1 MRRSSALILSCTLA
15 LLGFWAFL
23 PITTVPAQAEVQS
36 ETAKVTETLAPR
48 TAPEPLR
55 SANAIDAPH
64 LPGNSITNSSV
75 ARENSL
81 NVPQQSPDFP
91 EGITAVPPPTNNL
104 PVEWWQQRATQQ
116 ADTPHAPIF
125 NRPFPNPTPYQ
136 PLGQRE
142 TTYNGG
148 RLVTY
153 VPPNSTPLLNAPLA
167 PTALYTIT
175 LQPLHRATNYP
186 GFSSAFAFTNTG
198 AVVMDYYLH
207 FHWLN
212 GQYVGSDGPFTLSPG
227 DHLDYYMN
235 DASFGETTFVGYVD
249 ITGDEPVDG
258 QVISPPYGI
267 IQGIVVQDD
276 GLTPTWVHNVGS
288 RAAYPDGQEYGNT
301 YNLSD
306 GRFYLGG
313 LPDGDYNLWV
323 HAPYPWARQWY
334 NGHYQWNWQDAD
346 LLPISDEG
354 TVAITVTLQPG
365 GRITGTVYAADGLTP
380 LPNVNVDTEQGGFGT
395 CTDENGR
402 YTIEGLHYD
411 SYIIV
416 AGRDWNWCT
425 GQNSIYIPEFYPEAS
440 HSGDATIID
449 IYAGHN
455 NIPDINF
462 TLDIGVVVTGQVHDA
477 TTGLPMQGIQ
487 VYLDEYD
494 NGGLWNQSWT
504 DANGVYTITG
514 LVAADY
520 RVRVSPPFGYAQQY
534 FDHQLYHHL
543 ADRVAVTIGGVV
555 TDINFDLLPGGAITG
570 TVYAADGITLL
581 ANINVDVENGGF
593 GTCTDENGRY
603 RINGLPYGDYKVHAG
618 GGWNWCLNQSSLYI
632 REYYPETPDP
642 DLATTFTIDAATP
655 LHTDVDF
662 TLAVGGGIIGQVIA
676 DDTGLPLV
684 NVKVIA
690 SDFYNGHYI
699 SEGRADASGVYTIT
713 GLYDGDYCVG
723 THDPIPDGYARQVY
737 DGVQSCNDA
746 TPVPVTSGGVTGGI
760 DFALQPGGVIT
771 GRVIDQNSGLPI
783 ANVMVDVHADN
794 WGWGTC
800 TDSAGYY
807 THRALPYGDYRVSSG
822 GGWNWCQN
830 QPGEY
835 GQEYYFEKRFH
846 HEADIVT
853 LDGGTTPVPDI
864 NFTLEKGGYLAGNVR
879 DDNLQPVPNLRMVAV
894 QGTGDC
900 PWCEQHIADT
910 YTDANG
916 DYLIG
921 PIPPDSYAV
930 LADAN
935 ANGQLLVNEYYD
947 DVYQLI
953 SATFVTVTSE
963 MTTGGLDFILD
974 PGVWITG
981 HVTVPPGY
989 SNVNIPVD
997 AWKVDG
1003 IWYGVWRRTDANG
1016 DYILP
1021 VPPIYD
1027 SRWGVSARP
1036 EGPELM
1042 HQWAHQ
1048 FDLAQHTHWDFDL
1061 ALGGSIAGCVT
1072 DGGAPVPNL
1081 WVTANAGEMH
1091 NGDHTDANGCYA
1103 ITNLP
1108 PSPNG
1113 YEIRQD
1119 NWDSG
1124 RMWVTYGGHE
1134 WGWQTVLPLEAGEFI
1149 GGIDFA
1155 APLRGQLEGY
1165 VYESDGVTPIEG
1177 VRVVAMTTASFWEGY
1192 TQPDGYYTIDV
1203 PVGEHKLL
1211 YEMDDFWAIIP
1222 VYYPGG
1228 DVHSWAEATPIAV
1241 AALPTVTAVPD
1252 MLLTRP
1258 GAIYGQITD
1267 ANSGDPLGGIH
1278 VVVSSVD
1285 PDVEQVINTWTCTDE
1300 FGNYFIERVW
1310 PGASVVQ
1317 AIGTCGNWSYGL
1329 FTDTATIVAGGSH
1342 MVNFNLT
1349 ADTMPPRPFTIKT
1362 NDSYNYSP
1370 IAAGHESVFYQD
1382 ADQIVAALFE
1392 PLVQL
1397 DDTNTWISDMLVDIP
1412 TVANGGAAIIGD
1424 YLVVTYTLKPG
1435 LLWSDGA
1442 PVTSGDIRFTWEV
1455 LAQAHRHADSGR
1467 LATKIERVDTP
1478 DAHTAVLTYEFRQFP
1493 ASYLGALMYL
1503 LPEHILA
1510 GQHAIDLHS
1519 NSPYS
1524 LAPIGNGPYMV
1535 ASWVPGSHLDLIANP
1550 NYHKRG
1556 LGLPRIPA
1564 IRFLFTNSQFW
1575 SLAGG
1580 VADVST
1586 DVTYDLP
1593 PDYQSFDLNFY
1604 QVNEYIFYNIY
1615 PNMERPYFAETAVRQ
1630 ALYHA
1635 LDRERFVAAHWP
1647 MRSFAESW
1655 LPPEHPMYS
1664 DTIQR
1669 YSYDLGLAATM
1680 LDAAGWVDSNGNG
1693 IRDKNGV
1700 EFVFTL
1706 AYNEGNTVRQDLAIM
1721 FQADLA
1727 TLGIDVNVVA
1737 QPWEEMINNA
1747 TYGNFDAF
1755 TVGWWSGDRYEP
1767 AGYGLFHSD
1776 RIGSA
1781 YTSYWHIE
1789 NFSRWRNSA
1798 NDTLLEATK
1807 GELDAA
1813 NLRALYAQHL
1823 ALITQELPSWVTGHA
1838 ARVSAAVPTLLNY
1851 RPHAAIPVTW
1861 NIEEWELSA
1870 NPYDLTVRKTLAA
1883 DSPAPQPGSDIIYAI
1898 TMRNNGHFAVT
1909 GATLVDTLP
1918 ADVVFVSANP
1928 APTAI
1933 SGQELLWELG
1943 TVPGG
1948 STPQVIAVTVHI
1960 PVATPHGANLVNV
1973 VELFGDQPDSNP
1985 GNNGFSYQVTVR
1997 DDVDLAVT
2005 KFGVGMPAVGAAFN
2019 YYVDYANWGGAP
2031 ASGAVLT
2038 DTLPPE
2044 VTFITA
2050 NPAPDNING
2059 DILTWSLPELGG
2071 NQWNGRIEITTTI
2084 NSAGTVVNTADIMFG
2099 GVDADLSN
2107 NSAASTEQVDDIL
2120 APIITRPTQGVADGT
2135 PTIAGLAPSEA
2146 VVALWD
2152 LSSALNAASF
2162 APATP
2167 TLLITTTADISG
2179 TFAVELTLAEGTYIV
2194 TAVAHKV
2201 GLSSD
2206 YSNTATF
2213 EVNHNLTLDTDSI
2226 DITADGATISRGVVR
2241 ANKYTM
2247 PHRLLDVGATLT
2259 CAGSLTTRL
2268 NVTENGLHTYNV
2280 PAVSLTDL
2288 GSDQWRA
2295 DFRLWMAE
2303 PHSTY
2308 DVWLEWE
2315 CDGVFTRE
2323 LLVYILIDPDGYVY
2337 DQSLVDAGSP
2347 ITDSLILD
2355 AVVTAYV
2362 LVGDE
2367 WQVWPAHYYGQTNPQ
2382 VTDTST
2388 PDGVLEAGYYSFL
2401 TPPGQ
2406 YRIAALAPGY
2416 QPYQSPVLTVVDT
2429 PIHLDIGLEPVG
2441 GGSGYTLSPANLAP
2455 SYKTVDQPSAWVGD
2469 TLTYDLWLTNSGE
2482 EATAV
2487 LTLTDLI
2494 PAYTVYVDGSLGW
2507 DSGDAGYDATED
2519 AIWWQ
2524 VSVPGGAT
2532 VHLIYQVQVVGSP
2545 GTPFDV
2551 VNETQVTGAAA
2562 NLATLGPLTAVT
2574 AIQNNVGL
2582 DLSGGGAAAGDPGTQ
2597 VVYQAHIVNT
2607 GNSPDTFTFA
2617 ADADWQTAVPAPIT
2631 LNAGVT
2637 ATLRFTITIP
2647 ADALAGITDE
2657 ATLTA
2662 TSSLSRDVS
2671 ETAEYATTVNQVV
2684 ALTLTEAA
2692 PQAAEPGTTVT
2703 YTHQL
2708 QNLGNGVDTFVVTAV
2723 SDQGWPMTVSD
2734 NPTLDPG
2741 ATATLVI
2748 VLQIPAEVAADVV
2761 ETITLTVRS
2770 AFDNSAVATTT
2781 DVTTVLQ
2788 EEYLIYLPV
2797 VIRP

>member
-1 MRRSSALILSCTLA
+1 MRRLLFLLLPIGFPLFALLLLLSLGSNLA
-15 LLGFWAFL
+15 LAD
-23 PITTVPAQAEVQS
+23 VSA
-36 ETAKVTETLAPR
+36 AP
-48 TAPEPLR
+48 
-55 SANAIDAPH
+55 
-64 LPGNSITNSSV
+64 
-75 ARENSL
+75 SL
-81 NVPQQSPDFP
+81 QPQ
-91 EGITAVPPPTNNL
+91 TAVPHPAASATIPTNTPVQPAIPTENTAVTEDLTAFLLTPNETTHLTTTLPLDWWRWRAQQEEREPYPVDRNPYSVNRNPYPVNGNL
-104 PVEWWQQRATQQ
+104 SWVT
-116 ADTPHAPIF
+116 D
-125 NRPFPNPTPYQ
+125 N
-136 PLGQRE
+136 GQRI
-142 TTYNGG
+142 TDNGL
-148 RLVTY
+148 RLT
-153 VPPNSTPLLNAPLA
+153 SPLA
-167 PTALYTIT
+167 PTGLYTVT
-175 LQPLHRATNYP
+175 LQPLHRATGYP

-198 AVVMDYYLH
+198 TAVMDYYLH

-212 GQYVGSDGPFTLSPG
+212 GQYVASDGPFTLNPG
-227 DHLDYYMN
+227 DHLDYYMH
-235 DASFGETTFVGYVD
+235 DAPFGETTFVGYVD
-249 ITGDEPVDG
+249 ITGDEPVAG

-276 GLTPTWVHNVGS
+276 GVTLAWVYNVGS

-313 LPDGDYNLWV
+313 LPDGDYNIWV
-323 HAPYPWARQWY
+323 HAPYPWTSQWY
-334 NGHYQWNWQDAD
+334 NGQPQWNWQDAEA
-346 LLPISDEG
+346 LNISGAG

-365 GRITGTVYAADGLTP
+365 GRITGTVYADDGVTP
-380 LPNVNVDTEQGGFGT
+380 LPNINVDTEQGGYGA
-395 CTDENGR
+395 CTDENGN
-402 YTIEGLHYD
+402 YTIEGLGYN

-425 GQNSIYIPEFYPEAS
+425 GQYSIYAPEYYPEAS
-440 HSGDATIID
+440 SSGDATPID
-449 IYAGHN
+449 IYAGHDD
-455 NIPDINF
+455 IPDINF
-462 TLDIGVVVTGQVHDA
+462 TLDIGGVITGQVLDDA
-477 TTGLPMQGIQ
+477 TGLPLANVQ
-487 VYLDEYD
+487 VHASEYD
-494 NGGLWNQSWT
+494 TGWYGAGSST
-504 DANGVYTITG
+504 DASGVYTITG
-514 LVAADY
+514 LIAADY
-520 RVRVSPPFGYAQQY
+520 RVSANPPVGYARQY
-534 FDHQLYHHL
+534 YNHQLYHHL
-543 ADRVAVTIGGVV
+543 ADRVSVVTGVAI

-570 TVYAADGITLL
+570 TVYAEDGVTPL
-581 ANINVDVENGGF
+581 ANVHVDVEHGGF
-593 GTCTDENGRY
+593 GTCTDEYGRY
-603 RINGLPYGDYKVHAG
+603 HINGLPYGDYKVHAG

-642 DLATTFTIDAATP
+642 DLATLFTLDATTP
-655 LHTDVDF
+655 LYTGVDF
-662 TLAVGGGIIGQVIA
+662 TLAVGGGVTGQVIA
-676 DDTGLPLV
+676 GDTGLPLV
-684 NVKVIA
+684 NVKVFA
-690 SDFYNGHYI
+690 SDFPNSQYV
-699 SEGRADASGVYTIT
+699 SEGWSDASGVYTIT
-713 GLYDGDYCVG
+713 GLYDGDYCISV
-723 THDPIPDGYARQVY
+723 HDSNTIPDGYAMQFY
-737 DGVQSCNDA
+737 DGAQSCNDA
-746 TPVPVTSGGVTGGI
+746 TPIPVSDGGVTGGI

-783 ANVMVDVHADN
+783 ANTHVDVHADN

-800 TDSAGYY
+800 TDGAGYY

-822 GGWNWCQN
+822 DGWNWCQN
-830 QPGEY
+830 QPGAY
-835 GQEYYFEKRFH
+835 GQEYYFEKRFY

-853 LDGGTTPVPDI
+853 LDGGTTAVPDI

-900 PWCEQHIADT
+900 PWCENHIADA

-921 PIPPDSYAV
+921 PIAPDSYTV
-930 LADAN
+930 LADTN
-935 ANGQLLVNEYYD
+935 ANGQLLVSEYYN
-947 DVYQLI
+947 DVYQLS

-974 PGVWITG
+974 PGVWLTG

-989 SNVNIPVD
+989 SNANISVD
-997 AWKVDG
+997 AWKTDG

-1016 DYILP
+1016 DYVLP

-1027 SRWGVSARP
+1027 SRWGVSVRP
-1036 EGPELM
+1036 ENPDLM

-1048 FDLAQHTHWDFDL
+1048 FNLAQHTNWDFDL
-1061 ALGGSIAGCVT
+1061 GFGGSIAGCIT
-1072 DGGAPVPNL
+1072 DGGVPVPNL
-1081 WVTANAGEMH
+1081 WVTANSGEMH
-1091 NGDHTDANGCYA
+1091 NGDQTDANGCYT

-1134 WGWQTVLPLEAGEFI
+1134 WGWQTRLPLAAGEFI
-1149 GGIDFA
+1149 GGIDFE

-1177 VRVVAMTTASFWEGY
+1177 VRVVAMTTESFWEGY
-1192 TQPDGYYTIDV
+1192 TQPNGYYTIDV
-1203 PVGEHKLL
+1203 PVGDHKLL

-1241 AALPTVTAVPD
+1241 SALPTVTAVPD

-1258 GAIYGQITD
+1258 GAVYGQITD
-1267 ANSGDPLGGIH
+1267 LHSGDPLGGIH

-1317 AIGTCGNWSYGL
+1317 AIGTCGNWGYGL
-1329 FTDTATIVAGGSH
+1329 FTDTVTIVAGGSH

-1362 NDSYNYSP
+1362 NDSYNYAP

-1412 TVANGGAAIIGD
+1412 TAANGGAAIIGD
-1424 YLVVTYTLKPG
+1424 HLVVTYTLRPG

-1442 PVTSGDIRFTWEV
+1442 PVTASDIRFTWQM

-1478 DAHTAVLTYEFRQFP
+1478 DAHTAVLTFKFRQFP

-1535 ASWVPGSHLDLIANP
+1535 ADWVPGSHLDLIANP
-1550 NYHKRG
+1550 NYHKRS

-1564 IRFLFTNSQFW
+1564 IRFLFTHSQFW
-1575 SLAGG
+1575 SLVNG

-1593 PDYQSFDLNFY
+1593 SDYESFDLNFY
-1604 QVNEYIFYNIY
+1604 EVNEYIFYNIY

-1635 LDRERFVAAHWP
+1635 LDRERFVAEHWP

-1655 LPPEHPMYS
+1655 LPPAHPMYS
-1664 DTIQR
+1664 DTIHR
-1669 YSYDLGLAATM
+1669 YSYNLGLAATM

-1700 EFVFTL
+1700 EFEFIL
-1706 AYNEGNTVRQDLAIM
+1706 AYPEGNTVRQDLAIM
-1721 FQADLA
+1721 FQAALA
-1727 TLGIDVNVVA
+1727 TLGIDANVVA

-1747 TYGNFDAF
+1747 IYGDFDAF
-1755 TVGWWSGDRYEP
+1755 TVGFWSGDRYEP
-1767 AGYGLFHSD
+1767 AGYTLFHSD

-1781 YTSYWHIE
+1781 YTSYWHSE
-1789 NFSRWRNSA
+1789 NFGRWRNSA
-1798 NDTLLEATK
+1798 NDALLVATK
-1807 GELDAA
+1807 GEIDAA

-1823 ALITQELPSWVTGHA
+1823 ALITEELPSWVTGHV

-1851 RPHAAIPVTW
+1851 RPHSAIPATW
-1861 NIEEWELSA
+1861 NIAEWELPA

-1883 DSPAPQPGSDIIYAI
+1883 TSPAPQPGSDIIYAI
-1898 TMRNNGHFAVT
+1898 TVRNAGYFAVT
-1909 GATLVDTLP
+1909 GALLIDTLP
-1918 ADVVFVSANP
+1918 AAVVFVSANP
-1928 APTAI
+1928 APTTV
-1933 SGQELLWELG
+1933 SGRELIWELG
-1943 TVPGG
+1943 TVPG
-1948 STPQVIAVTVHI
+1948 SSAPQVIYVTVHI
-1960 PVATPHGANLVNV
+1960 PDTVPHGTNLVNV
-1973 VELFGDQPDSNP
+1973 AELFGDQPDTNP

-1997 DDVDLAVT
+1997 DDVDLAVS

-2031 ASGAVLT
+2031 ASGAVIT

-2044 VTFITA
+2044 VNFIAA
-2050 NPAPDNING
+2050 NPAPGSVNG
-2059 DILTWSLPELGG
+2059 DILTWNLPELAG
-2071 NQWNGRIEITTTI
+2071 NQWHGRITITATI
-2084 NSAGTVVNTADIMFG
+2084 MSAGTIVNTADIMFG
-2099 GVDADLSN
+2099 GVDVDLGN
-2107 NSAASTEQVDDIL
+2107 NSAASTEQVSAIL
-2120 APIITRPTQGVADGT
+2120 PPLITRPTQGVADGT
-2135 PTIAGLAPSEA
+2135 PTIAGFAPPEA

-2152 LSSALNAASF
+2152 LTSTLNAVSF
-2162 APATP
+2162 APATAPTTP

-2179 TFAVELTLAEGTYIV
+2179 TFSVELALNEGTYIV
-2194 TAVAHKV
+2194 TAVAHKD
-2201 GLSSD
+2201 GLTSN
-2206 YSNTATF
+2206 YSNTSTF
-2213 EVNHNLTLDTDSI
+2213 EVNHNLPLDTDSI

-2247 PHRLLDVGATLT
+2247 PRRLLDVGATLA
-2259 CAGSLTTRL
+2259 CAGTLTTRL

-2280 PAVSLTDL
+2280 PSVSLTDL
-2288 GSDQWRA
+2288 GGSQWRA
-2295 DFRLWMAE
+2295 AFRLWMAE

-2323 LLVYILIDPDGYVY
+2323 LLVYILIDPDGYAY

-2406 YRIAALAPGY
+2406 YRIAAAAPGY

-2429 PIHLDIGLEPVG
+2429 PIHLDIGLQPVG
-2441 GGSGYTLSPANLAP
+2441 GGTGHTLSPANLAA
-2455 SYKTVDQPSAWVGD
+2455 SYKTVDQTAAWVGD
-2469 TLTYDLWLTNSGE
+2469 VLTYDLWLTNSGE

-2494 PAYTVYVDGSLGW
+2494 PAYTAYVDGSLGW
-2507 DSGDAGYDATED
+2507 DSGDAGYDANSG

-2524 VSVPGGAT
+2524 VSVHGGAT
-2532 VHLIYQVQVVGSP
+2532 VHLVYQVQVVDSP
-2545 GTPFDV
+2545 GAPFDV
-2551 VNETQVTGAAA
+2551 VNDTEVMGSAA
-2562 NLATLGPLTAVT
+2562 NLATLGTLTAVT
-2574 AIQNNVGL
+2574 AIQNVVGIS
-2582 DLSGGGAAAGDPGTQ
+2582 LSGGGAAAGDPGATLI
-2597 VVYQAHIVNT
+2597 YQAHLANS
-2607 GNSPDTFTFA
+2607 GNSADTFTIAAVSSAGWPTTAFA
-2617 ADADWQTAVPAPIT
+2617 SVTLGVGMSVTLHLAV
-2631 LNAGVT
+2631 
-2637 ATLRFTITIP
+2637 TIP
-2647 ADALAGITDE
+2647 TDALAAAVDVTTFTI
-2657 ATLTA
+2657 A
-2662 TSSLSRDVS
+2662 SSLSSVVS
-2671 ETAEYATTVNQVV
+2671 DEVAYTTTVNQVA
-2684 ALTLTEAA
+2684 ALNLTTAA
-2692 PQAAEPGTTVT
+2692 PQVAEPGAMVT

-2708 QNLGNGVDTFVVTAV
+2708 QNLGNGVDTFALTAV
-2723 SDQGWPMTVSD
+2723 SAQGWPVTVSA
-2734 NPTLDPG
+2734 NPTLNPG
-2741 ATATLVI
+2741 AMATI
-2748 VLQIPAEVAADVV
+2748 VVTLHIPAGAAAGAVDS
-2761 ETITLTVRS
+2761 ITLTARS
-2770 AFDNSAVATTT
+2770 AFDNGVVATAT

-2788 EEYLIYLPV
+2788 GGYAVYLPF